1 MTYTN
6 NYMLNSSDYTK
17 ILIIQN
23 IINYIDYT
31 NCLYKF
37 KSLEFDTLVE
47 HKYFTNVT
55 IDKNIYWN
63 NIKFY
68 KNKLIKLNSFLYD
81 FKKEFIIQ
89 ANIFDSIDDDCRLY
103 ISSFL

>member
-37 KSLEFDTLVE
+37 TDLKELSAP
-47 HKYFTNVT
+47 
-55 IDKNIYWN
+55 
-63 NIKFY
+63 
-68 KNKLIKLNSFLYD
+68 LISG
-81 FKKEFIIQ
+81 I
-89 ANIFDSIDDDCRLY
+89 
-103 ISSFL
+103 